1 MNLYRIYI
9 VILLTLI
16 FQCALSPE
24 NIATKDLQKLTIKGK
39 EAEVKLK
46 IAEKDTRNLLFKIGQ
61 NQLEIKSYE
70 RKSAQK
76 ELKIIGTQKA
86 LVKIQEVLVNAEN
99 DLKKRKSILS
109 SRLVLIYKMKMKK
122 LVDSI
127 LASDNLNVLLKRYKY
142 FSEIIKEDNK
152 IIFAL
157 RKARNYYKQTLNE
170 IYNKKKELESLV
182 EINNQLKEKVLE
194 KEIALKK
201 LYERATRKKMKLKEQ
216 ILLMSN
222 EEKNLKARIKADL
235 SRDEEKRKKIL
246 EAKNK
251 IKQAKIK
258 KIKTGKVKIDKKAR
272 LIWPVGSI
280 DKVVSKYGIGGI
292 RALDIQHYNNG
303 IDMII
308 QGSADVKCSL
318 DGIVIYKGFMNGYGN
333 IVIVD
338 HGNSLVTVYANLAS
352 QEVGMNE
359 YVKQGDIL
367 GKTVKNEKFHFEIRE
382 NSESKDPL
390 KWLL

>member
-1 MNLYRIYI
+1 M
-9 VILLTLI
+9 
-16 FQCALSPE
+16 SDD
-24 NIATKDLQKLTIKGK
+24 IATKDLQKLTVKGK

-46 IAEKDTRNLLFKIGQ
+46 IAEKDARNLLFKIGK
-61 NQLEIKSYE
+61 NQLEIKNYE
-70 RKSAQK
+70 RKIAQK
-76 ELKIIGTQKA
+76 ELKINNTQKA
-86 LVKIQEVLVNAEN
+86 LVKIEEVLVKAEK
-99 DLKKRKSILS
+99 DLKKRKSILAL
-109 SRLVLIYKMKMKK
+109 RLVSIYKVKTRK
-122 LVDSI
+122 LVDSV
-127 LASDNLNVLLKRYKY
+127 LASDDLNELLKRYKY

-152 IIFAL
+152 IIL
-157 RKARNYYKQTLNE
+157 SLKKARNYYKQTLNE
-170 IYNKKKELESLV
+170 IYSKKKELESLIQ
-182 EINNQLKEKVLE
+182 INNDLKNKMLE
-194 KEIALKK
+194 KEKSLKK
-201 LYERATRKKMKLKEQ
+201 LFERATRKKTKLNEQ
-216 ILLMSN
+216 ILAMRS
-222 EEKNLKARIKADL
+222 EEKSLKKKIKEDL

-246 EAKNK
+246 EEKRK
-251 IKQAKIK
+251 IKESKIK
-258 KIKTGKVKIDKKAR
+258 KIKTGKVNKKVKHR

-303 IDMII
+303 IDII
-308 QGSADVKCSL
+308 VQGSVDVKCSL

-359 YVKQGDIL
+359 YVKQSDIL
-367 GKTVKNEKFHFEIRE
+367 GKTVKNEKFHFEIRQ